1 VEKYGRDRHGTQ
13 HNITHGMRFACWLCK
28 SIGTHS
34 EYVQR
39 ITLPRQQELHNRT
52 TMLQLYVQCLTYLFL
67 SLQIVLVNY
76 TYTNHSVSTRNVKTR
91 VFNKN
96 MYIFNKEI

>member
-1 VEKYGRDRHGTQ
+1 
-13 HNITHGMRFACWLCK
+13 
-28 SIGTHS
+28 
-34 EYVQR
+34 
-39 ITLPRQQELHNRT
+39 
-52 TMLQLYVQCLTYLFL
+52 MLQLYVQCLTCLFL
-67 SLQIVLVNY
+67 SLQIVLLNY